1 MRIGSSIGVNHRA
14 GSVYSLPKKVLENT
28 LTTSP
33 KKLPYINPQ
42 KTVPIPQK
50 KNIRRDLRIE
60 LSIFRNFR
68 RQKAQAA
75 AIIMP

>member
-1 MRIGSSIGVNHRA
+1 MPVPRLGALVHSPTLRFT
-14 GSVYSLPKKVLENT
+14 LPVMLENT

-42 KTVPIPQK
+42 KTVLIPQK
-50 KNIRRDLRIE
+50 KNIRRDLRIG